1 MIQDLSHIQMHMHD
15 TSCYVHLWK
24 LFAHC
29 TMCTTAAP
37 IAPLRTPYA
46 HQVNEGSHCADR
58 YSTCATDS
66 SGASCKGGVCF
77 KNDPHDITNR
87 LSPPLTPPLRRA
99 APRPPPAFSPTLP
112 TYTPQPRC
120 PPARHTHHRNGAPFF
135 TTHSCKAQSDW
146 DTCKDLHDG
155 VKAAVSVR
163 ALPHSPA
170 RTPIQSTTLPHP
182 LLMCARPTLGLPP
195 WARCS

>member
-1 MIQDLSHIQMHMHD
+1 MLCASLEAVCALHDVHHSRPHSTTSHTIRTPGQRGQ
-15 TSCYVHLWK
+15 
-24 LFAHC
+24 
-29 TMCTTAAP
+29 
-37 IAPLRTPYA
+37 PLRRPLLHLRHRLLGRQLQGRRLLQERPTRHYQ
-46 HQVNEGSHCADR
+46 QVE
-58 YSTCATDS
+58 
-66 SGASCKGGVCF
+66 
-77 KNDPHDITNR
+77 
-87 LSPPLTPPLRRA
+87 PPPNPPPLRRA

-120 PPARHTHHRNGAPFF
+120 PPARHTPHRNGAPFF

-182 LLMCARPTLGLPP
+182 LLMCARPTLGLYPP
-195 WARCS
+195 GPDAAK